1 MRLGL
6 TLAALAALGAGC
18 SNADAIER
26 PVASSP
32 AQDRPAGAQRGDGA
46 PYEIAGSQVWDV
58 PDPATGRTYQVFVQ
72 LPPSYG
78 REPGRRYPT
87 LYVTDADYAFP
98 VVRQV
103 ARRMNLDRPR
113 VEEFILVGLSYAV
126 GDDPVVSRTRDYT
139 ASPVNGGGGGAAY
152 QAYLKASALPFI
164 ESRFRAD
171 PARRLLLGHSFGGL
185 LGAQIMFSE
194 PELFS
199 GYALGSPSLWHGR
212 EAIFAAEAA
221 YAERHKDLPA
231 KVYMY
236 IGEEETVGPG
246 RNQRYDMVGDNAR
259 LTRILGSRNYPGL
272 TVTNEVL
279 ADEDHLSVA
288 PRGFTRALTTLLPAD

>member
-1 MRLGL
+1 MQLSPAL
-6 TLAALAALGAGC
+6 AIAALLVGGC
-18 SNADAIER
+18 SNAGAVEGPAAAR
-26 PVASSP
+26 P
-32 AQDRPAGAQRGDGA
+32 AQDRPAGAQRGGGA
-46 PYEIAGSQVWDV
+46 PYEIVGSQVWDV
-58 PDPATGRTYQVFVQ
+58 PDPASGRTYQVFVQ

-98 VVRQV
+98 IVRQV

-113 VEEFILVGLSYAV
+113 VEEFILVGLSYAI

-152 QAYLKASALPFI
+152 QAYLKTTVLPFV
-164 ESRFRAD
+164 ENRFRAD
-171 PARRLLLGHSFGGL
+171 PARRLLMGHSFGGL
-185 LGAQIMFSE
+185 LGAQIMFSD
-194 PELFS
+194 PEMFS
-199 GYALGSPSLWHGR
+199 AYALGSPSLWHGKDS
-212 EAIFAAEAA
+212 IFAAEAA
-221 YAERHKDLPA
+221 YARTHQDLPA
-231 KVYMY
+231 RVYMY
-236 IGEEETVGPG
+236 IGEDETPAPG

-259 LTRILGSRNYPGL
+259 FEQSLKARNYPGL

-288 PRGFTRALTTLLPAD
+288 PRGFTHALTTLLPAR

>member
-1 MRLGL
+1 MQLSPAL
-6 TLAALAALGAGC
+6 AIAALLVGGC
-18 SNADAIER
+18 SNAGAVEGPAAAR
-26 PVASSP
+26 P
-32 AQDRPAGAQRGDGA
+32 AQDRPAGAQRGGGA
-46 PYEIAGSQVWDV
+46 PYEIVGSQVWDV
-58 PDPATGRTYQVFVQ
+58 PDPASGRTYQVFVQ

-98 VVRQV
+98 IVRQV

-113 VEEFILVGLSYAV
+113 VEEFILVGLSYAI

-152 QAYLKASALPFI
+152 QAYLKTTVLPFV
-164 ESRFRAD
+164 ENRFRAD
-171 PARRLLLGHSFGGL
+171 PARRLLMGHSFGGL
-185 LGAQIMFSE
+185 LGAQIMFSD
-194 PELFS
+194 PEMFS
-199 GYALGSPSLWHGR
+199 AYALGSPSLWHGKD
-212 EAIFAAEAA
+212 AIFAAEAA
-221 YAERHKDLPA
+221 YARTHQDLPA
-231 KVYMY
+231 RVYMY
-236 IGEEETVGPG
+236 IGEDETPAPG

-259 LTRILGSRNYPGL
+259 FEQSLKARNYPGL

-288 PRGFTRALTTLLPAD
+288 PRGFTHALTTLLPAR

>member
-1 MRLGL
+1 MQLGPAL
-6 TLAALAALGAGC
+6 AIAALLVGGC
-18 SNADAIER
+18 SNAGAVEGPAAAR
-26 PVASSP
+26 P
-32 AQDRPAGAQRGDGA
+32 AQDRPAGAQRGGGA
-46 PYEIAGSQVWDV
+46 PYEIVGSQVWDV
-58 PDPATGRTYQVFVQ
+58 PDPASGRTYQVFVQ

-98 VVRQV
+98 IVRQV

-113 VEEFILVGLSYAV
+113 VEEFILVGLSYAI

-152 QAYLKASALPFI
+152 QAYLKTTVLPFV
-164 ESRFRAD
+164 ENRFRAD
-171 PARRLLLGHSFGGL
+171 PARRLLMGHSFGGL
-185 LGAQIMFSE
+185 LGAQIMFSD
-194 PELFS
+194 PEMFS
-199 GYALGSPSLWHGR
+199 AYALGSPSLWHGKD
-212 EAIFAAEAA
+212 AIFAAEAD
-221 YAERHKDLPA
+221 YARTHQDLPA
-231 KVYMY
+231 RVYMY
-236 IGEEETVGPG
+236 IGEDETPAPG

-259 LTRILGSRNYPGL
+259 FEQSLKARNYPGL

-288 PRGFTRALTTLLPAD
+288 PRGFTHALTTLLPAR